1 MTEDTAAGP
10 TGAEEPYWQEIARS
24 FLDGRLRGVSVTALH
39 DHIGEIMGP
48 GNGPSREDIRRW
60 LLDGQ
65 ARGEITHPGFQVWR
79 LADSKKTIPVLAPAG
94 WQEAMRTVIRS
105 VSPSRLALGAWVDL
119 AADELGDPFLQ
130 ERLDRRDLA
139 AWVSAELTSGRVDCK
154 GWPVSSYGY
163 VPQEEKAVAWQV
175 AVTEVLLSVHP
186 ADVDEDYLFRQ
197 AAKLTRDLPK
207 PEEVRAWL
215 RDMAR
220 RCLVQ
225 HTGFRH
231 WKACRPLMP
240 ADEVLTEQEEMR
252 TRVHVGRTPW
262 VGPGSPARRVPPE
275 RSTAIVK
282 ASVRMAQHA
291 LNNDWTAF
299 ELALAQV
306 TRMHGDWA
314 Q

>member
-1 MTEDTAAGP
+1 MTENTAAGSP
-10 TGAEEPYWQEIARS
+10 GTEPAWQEVARS

-39 DHIGEIMGP
+39 DHVGEVLGP
-48 GNGPSREDIRRW
+48 GNGPSREDVRRW
-60 LLDGQ
+60 LLDGE
-65 ARGEITHPGFQVWR
+65 ARGEIAHPAFQVWR
-79 LADSKKTIPVLAPAG
+79 LAPEAA
-94 WQEAMRTVIRS
+94 QEGPHWHDVMTRVIES
-105 VSPSRLALGAWVDL
+105 VHPSRLALGAWVDL
-119 AADELGDPFLQ
+119 AAEELGDPSFR
-130 ERLDRRDLA
+130 ERLDRRELA
-139 AWVSAELTSGRVDCK
+139 TWVSAEVAGGRVDCG
-154 GWPVSSYGY
+154 GWPITTYGH
-163 VPQEEKAVAWQV
+163 VPQEKAAVAWQV

-186 ADVDEDYLFRQ
+186 SDVDEDYLFRR

-220 RCLVQ
+220 RDLVQ

-231 WKACRPLMP
+231 WKARRPLLP
-240 ADEVLTEQEEMR
+240 AEEVLTEQEEMR

-262 VGPGSPARRVPPE
+262 AGPGSPARRVPQE